1 MRMAVSLC
9 VAWLCAAL
17 LPSNRCAAETTAQ
30 FKIFPEAIELRGPFD
45 RVQVLVFE
53 PGSDG
58 TLTQT
63 SRDMTLTATYSGDEK
78 VFSVNK
84 TGLVTALANGSAL
97 LQVAVNGHTQTV
109 PVTVS
114 GADEHYRVDFLKDV
128 RPVFGKAGCAAAACH
143 AAQHG
148 KGGFKLSVFGYDPD
162 SDYEQL
168 TVAVR
173 GRRINPARPDGSL
186 ILDKATA
193 RVPHGG
199 GMRIDPQSLDY
210 RVVRSWIAAGAP
222 KSPAPDLKIDRLEVT
237 PAIRVVSR
245 QEMQQL
251 RVVAHY
257 DDGTLRDVTTLALYD
272 AIDSSVVNVTPSG
285 LATAHNSGQTAIM
298 VRYDGQVTTS
308 TFMVPFSSQALT
320 EPSPLARTEP
330 TVEPW
335 VSQNYV
341 DELAAQKFSDLGLQP
356 SPLCDDATFIRR
368 AFLDAIGSLPQPEEI
383 TAFLLST
390 APNKR
395 EQLIDSLLG
404 LTGDPARDVYNDRYA
419 AFWTLR
425 WSDLIRNNS
434 NSLGPQGMWA
444 MHNWIRQSFRE
455 NKPYNQFVK
464 ELVTAKGSIY
474 SNGPANFYRVHG
486 DSAALTEATSM
497 LFLGVR
503 LECAKC
509 HQHPFESISQTDY
522 YSMSAFFSRV
532 GSKTSEEF
540 GLFGR
545 ETIVMVKPAGEAS
558 HPRTGKR
565 LKPKPLGGEEME
577 HTLDRRIPLADW
589 LTSADNKLFT
599 HAVVNRYVH
608 FLLGSG
614 LVEPVDDMRST
625 NPPSNQALIDALA
638 KDFVEHRFDLKR
650 LMRVIMTSRLYGLS
664 SQPTPQNAS
673 DHRFYSHFNVK
684 RLAAEP
690 LLDAVD
696 HATGSPTKFKDLP
709 MGTRAIELPDAEYP
723 DYFLNTFAKPRRVSV
738 CQCERSPDAN
748 LAQALHTL
756 NGEVITGKIAAKNG
770 RIARL
775 LEGKKSH
782 AEIVQELYLATLC
795 RLPTDAELTASQE
808 IVNESKSP
816 TEAYQDLMWALINTK
831 QFLFVR

>member
-1 MRMAVSLC
+1 MRMVVSLF
-9 VAWLCAAL
+9 VACLCYCPIAL
-17 LPSNRCAAETTAQ
+17 SADPPAT
-30 FKIFPEAIELRGPFD
+30 FKITPESIALTGPFD
-45 RVQVLVFE
+45 RVQVVVSQLVGDGQLSQASHDFTT
-53 PGSDG
+53 SATYKTDG
-58 TLTQT
+58 TIFKVDQAGLITAQT
-63 SRDMTLTATYSGDEK
+63 
-78 VFSVNK
+78 
-84 TGLVTALANGSAL
+84 NGSGQL
-97 LQVAVNGHTQTV
+97 TVTVNGQAQSI

-114 GADEHYRVDFLKDV
+114 GVDPYHRVDFLKDV

-148 KGGFKLSVFGYDPD
+148 KGGFKLSVFGYDPVT
-162 SDYEQL
+162 DYEQL
-168 TVAVR
+168 AVAVR

-186 ILDKATA
+186 MLEKATA

-199 GMRIDPQSLDY
+199 GQRIDPESLDY
-210 RVVRSWIAAGAP
+210 QLVRSWIASGAP
-222 KSPAPDLKIDRLEVT
+222 KSTQELKIERLDVF
-237 PAIRVVSR
+237 PAIRVM
-245 QEMQQL
+245 QPKEMQQL
-251 RVVAHY
+251 RVVAIY
-257 DDGTLRDVTTLALYD
+257 SDGSQRDVSSLALYD
-272 AIDSSVVNVTPSG
+272 AIDSSVVNVTTRG
-285 LATAHNSGQTAIM
+285 LTTAYNSGQSSVM

-308 TFMVPFSSQALT
+308 TFMVPFAEQT
-320 EPSPLARTEP
+320 PPEQ
-330 TVEPW
+330 W
-335 VSQNYV
+335 ISQNFV
-341 DELAAQKFSDLGLQP
+341 DELAAKKFADLGLKP
-356 SPLCDDATFIRR
+356 SPVCDDATFVRR
-368 AFLDAIGSLPQPEEI
+368 AFLDAIGSLPTPAEVNS
-383 TAFLLST
+383 FLQST

-395 EQLIDSLLG
+395 EQLVDSLLS
-404 LTGDPARDVYNDRYA
+404 LTGDPARDIYNDRYA

-474 SNGPANFYRVHG
+474 SNGPANYYRVHG

-509 HQHPFESISQTDY
+509 HQHPFESISQGDY

-532 GSKTSEEF
+532 GSKNSEEF

-545 ETIVMVKPAGEAS
+545 ETVVMVKPTGEAS

-565 LKPKPLGGEEME
+565 LKPKPLGGDEME
-577 HTLDRRIPLADW
+577 NDLDRRIPLADW
-589 LTSADNKLFT
+589 LTSPENKMFT
-599 HAVVNRYVH
+599 HAIVNRYVQ

-625 NPPSNQALIDALA
+625 NPPSNQELIDALA
-638 KDFVEHRFDLKR
+638 ADLVEHKFDLKR
-650 LMRVIMTSRLYGLS
+650 LMRVIMTSRLYSLS
-664 SQPTPQNAS
+664 SQPTPENAT

-684 RLAAEP
+684 RLGAES

-709 MGTRAIELPDAEYP
+709 LGTRAIELPDAEYP

-756 NGEVITGKIAAKNG
+756 NGDVITGKIAAKNG

-775 LEGKKSH
+775 IEAKKSH
-782 AEIVQELYLATLC
+782 EEIVGELYLATLC
-795 RLPTDAELTASQE
+795 RMPNAGELAASQE
-808 IVNESKSP
+808 IVNASKSP
-816 TEAYQDLMWALINTK
+816 TEGYQDLLWALINTK